1 MDAVRK
7 ALWYIESHFASDLTL
22 EEVAANAG
30 VSRFYLLR
38 AFGTATGMSIM
49 QYVRARR
56 LSEAARRLAGGS
68 TDILTVAL
76 DAGYNSHEAFTRAF
90 RDLFNATPE
99 AIRRCGSVE
108 QLTLIEA
115 HTMNIAPTT
124 KLGEPSIDAKA
135 AMLIVGLSEHYS
147 CNQDAGGIPAQWQR
161 FVSYLGRIPQ
171 QKSTDTFGV
180 VYNTDDAGNMDYLS
194 GVEVRDLSQPPR
206 ELSCLRLPERKYA
219 VFFHP
224 GHISTVRS
232 SWNYIWNEWLP
243 RSQFQLADAPVLEHY
258 DARFDPQTGSGGV
271 ELWVP
276 LQ

>member
-7 ALWYIESHFASDLTL
+7 ALWYIENHFASDLTL
-22 EEVAANAG
+22 EEVATNAG

-38 AFGTATGMSIM
+38 AFGAAIGMSIM

-56 LSEAARRLAGGS
+56 LSEAARQLARGS
-68 TDILTVAL
+68 TDILSVAL

-90 RDLFNATPE
+90 RDLFNVTPE
-99 AIRRCGSVE
+99 AIRRRGSVE
-108 QLTLIEA
+108 QLLLIEA
-115 HTMNIAPTT
+115 HTMNTAPTT
-124 KLGEPSIDAKA
+124 KLGEPSIDAKPTL
-135 AMLIVGLSEHYS
+135 LIVGLSEHYS
-147 CNQDAGGIPAQWQR
+147 CEQGSGGIPFQWQR
-161 FVSYLGRIPQ
+161 FVNEMPRIPQ
-171 QKSTDTFGV
+171 QKSTDTYGV

-194 GVEVRDLSQPPR
+194 GVEVREFSQVPR
-206 ELSCLRLPERKYA
+206 EFSSLRIPARKYA

-224 GHISTVRS
+224 EHIATIKS

-258 DARFDPQTGSGGV
+258 DARFDPQTGAGGV